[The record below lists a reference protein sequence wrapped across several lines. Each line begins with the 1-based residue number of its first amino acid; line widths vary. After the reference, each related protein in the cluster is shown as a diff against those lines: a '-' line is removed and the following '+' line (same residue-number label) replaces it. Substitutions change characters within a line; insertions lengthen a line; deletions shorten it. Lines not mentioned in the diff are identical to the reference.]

1 MKFGHRL
8 DGGGSARRAG
18 GAGGCG
24 RGWCGPS
31 AGAVRTGRRARS
43 FRGDPSARRFLA
55 GRSAHWWLGG
65 LAAFVLLVLA
75 ATGASAD
82 PQLTLSIGSNGEK
95 ELSTGLQIVL
105 LITILSLVPAL
116 LLMVTSFARIVIVL
130 SFLRQAMSTGQMP
143 PNQILLALA
152 LFLTIF
158 IMRPTI
164 EEVNELALQP
174 YLDGR
179 ITSREAVTTAVGPI
193 RAFMLSQTRERDLA
207 LFVQLSGEERPRTPE
222 DVPLTVLL
230 PSFMISELKTA
241 FEIGFTL
248 YLPFLI
254 IDLVIASV
262 LMSMGMLMLPPAMIS
277 LPFKILLFVLVDGW
291 NLITRSLVTSFQ

>member
-1 MKFGHRL
+1 MSRRTFYVALASVLGL
-8 DGGGSARRAG
+8 LLLSASVS
-18 GAGGCG
+18 
-24 RGWCGPS
+24 W
-31 AGAVRTGRRARS
+31 
-43 FRGDPSARRFLA
+43 
-55 GRSAHWWLGG
+55 
-65 LAAFVLLVLA
+65 
-75 ATGASAD
+75 AD
-82 PQLTLSIGSNGEK
+82 PQLTLSIGSGEEK

-105 LITILSLVPAL
+105 LITILSLVPAI

-130 SFLRQAMSTGQMP
+130 SFLRQAMATGQMP
-143 PNQILLALA
+143 PNQILLALS
-152 LFLTIF
+152 LFLTVF
-158 IMRPTI
+158 IMGPTFQQ
-164 EEVNELALQP
+164 VNDTALQP
-174 YLDGR
+174 YISGEM
-179 ITSREAVTTAVGPI
+179 TSRDALTAATHPI

-207 LFVQLSGEERPRTPE
+207 LFVQLSGSERPRTPE

-262 LMSMGMLMLPPAMIS
+262 LMSMGMMMLPPAMIS

>member
-1 MKFGHRL
+1 MN
-8 DGGGSARRAG
+8 RRVQIWAW
-18 GAGGCG
+18 A
-24 RGWCGPS
+24 
-31 AGAVRTGRRARS
+31 T
-43 FRGDPSARRFLA
+43 FLA
-55 GRSAHWWLGG
+55 AL
-65 LAAFVLLVLA
+65 LLVSLA
-75 ATGASAD
+75 PHAWAD
-82 PQLTLSIGSNGEK
+82 PQLTLSIGSGEEK

-105 LITILSLVPAL
+105 LITILSLVPAI

-130 SFLRQAMSTGQMP
+130 SFLRQAMATGQMP
-143 PNQILLALA
+143 PNQILLALS

-158 IMRPTI
+158 IMGPTFQQ
-164 EEVNELALQP
+164 VNDTALQP
-174 YLDGR
+174 YLAGEM
-179 ITSREAVTTAVGPI
+179 TSRDALSTATHPI
-193 RAFMLSQTRERDLA
+193 RAFMLSQTREKDLA
-207 LFVQLSGEERPRTPE
+207 LFVQLSGAERPRTPD